1 MVSKYIVRYRTDE
14 DPRTR
19 EVIMLANSQTDAKSQ
34 LIDEFSGI
42 GDYVNIL
49 SIESQNSTAES
60 RKKAEE
66 FFI

>member
-14 DPRTR
+14 DHRSR

-42 GDYVNIL
+42 SDYVNIL
-49 SIESQNSTAES
+49 SIESQISTAES
-60 RKKAEE
+60 RKKAEQ

>member
-14 DPRTR
+14 DPRSR

-42 GDYVNIL
+42 SDYVNIL
-49 SIESQNSTAES
+49 SIESQISTAES
-60 RKKAEE
+60 RKKAEQ

>member
-14 DPRTR
+14 DPRSR

-42 GDYVNIL
+42 SDYVNIL
-49 SIESQNSTAES
+49 SIESQVSTAES
-60 RKKAEE
+60 RKKAEQ

>member
-14 DPRTR
+14 DPRSR

-42 GDYVNIL
+42 SDYVNI
-49 SIESQNSTAES
+49 
-60 RKKAEE
+60 
-66 FFI
+66 

>member
-14 DPRTR
+14 DPRSR
-19 EVIMLANSQTDAKSQ
+19 EVIMLGNSQTDAKSQ

-42 GDYVNIL
+42 SDYVNIL
-49 SIESQNSTAES
+49 SIESQVSTAES
-60 RKKAEE
+60 RKKAEQ